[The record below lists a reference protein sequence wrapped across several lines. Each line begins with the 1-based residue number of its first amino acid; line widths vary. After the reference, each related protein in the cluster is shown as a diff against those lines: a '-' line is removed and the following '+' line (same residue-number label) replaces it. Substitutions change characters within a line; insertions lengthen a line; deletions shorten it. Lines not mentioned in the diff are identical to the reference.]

1 MYLQAVPCLLYHKS
15 CHGSLPAVRQVFGM
29 LRLLGTS
36 DYTGGDNMR
45 LYEQFRPTKLSDV
58 VGQPKAV
65 AACQSLIVRKALGGQ
80 SVWISGPSGTGKTTI
95 ARILATEVGGTKL
108 TTTEFDSADQVGQ
121 DDLDAITREL
131 PYRSIYGA
139 RVWIVNEAHGLRKPV
154 IRQLLGILE
163 RLPIDALFIFTTT
176 MAGQTTMFEG
186 QIDAGPLLSRCIK
199 VELTDKGVTTAF
211 AVRAREV
218 AIAAGLDSRP
228 LADYEALAKE
238 CKGNLREMLQEVE
251 SGRMVSAPESVIR
264 DAALLSEIARLKEA
278 NAKLQSRKV

>member
-1 MYLQAVPCLLYHKS
+1 
-15 CHGSLPAVRQVFGM
+15 
-29 LRLLGTS
+29 
-36 DYTGGDNMR
+36 MR
-45 LYEQFRPTKLSDV
+45 LYEQYRPKNLSDV
-58 VGQPKAV
+58 VGQPQAV

-80 SVWISGPSGTGKTTI
+80 SVWISGPSGTGKTTL
-95 ARILATEVGGTKL
+95 ARILASEVGGTAL

-121 DDLDAITREL
+121 EELDSITREL

-163 RLPIDALFIFTTT
+163 RLPQDSLFIFTTT

-199 VELTDKGVTTAF
+199 IELTDKGNYTAF

-218 AIAAGLDSRP
+218 AIAAGLDGRALS
-228 LADYEALAKE
+228 DYEALAKE
-238 CKGNLREMLQEVE
+238 CKGNLRDMLQEVE
-251 SGRMVSAPESVIR
+251 SGRMAPLPEEVEK
-264 DAALLSEIARLKEA
+264 DAKLLSEIAKFREA
-278 NAKLQSRKV
+278 NAKLQSKQRK

>member
-1 MYLQAVPCLLYHKS
+1 
-15 CHGSLPAVRQVFGM
+15 
-29 LRLLGTS
+29 
-36 DYTGGDNMR
+36 MR

-95 ARILATEVGGTKL
+95 ARILASEVGGTKL

-121 DDLDAITREL
+121 EELDAITREL

-163 RLPIDALFIFTTT
+163 RLPIDSLFIFTTT

-199 VELTDKGVTTAF
+199 IELTGLGVLKAF
-211 AVRAREV
+211 ALRAKQIAV
-218 AIAAGLDSRP
+218 ASGLDGQP
-228 LADYEALAKE
+228 IEAYESLAKE
-238 CKGNLREMLQEVE
+238 CKGNLREMLQEIE
-251 SGRMVSAPESVIR
+251 SGNMESAIG
-264 DAALLSEIARLKEA
+264 DW
-278 NAKLQSRKV
+278 